1 MTEHAGPAA
10 RMSERYKSRTREPA
24 ARGPTAGQE
33 QEKTEKLRAMI
44 QILEDKLAKV
54 SVHLLKRII
63 LYCLLKI
70 KLRTKSKYPG
80 NYQALRCQIFCLRLI
95 IYSCFFSWPI
105 CRPIFIVHLHS
116 LQYGKV
122 QKRLQQ
128 KFKYVGTSPA
138 SLTFR
143 LTLIEEKR
151 ISVKMP
157 MIISPA

>member
-63 LYCLLKI
+63 LYCLLKNT
-70 KLRTKSKYPG
+70 LMTTRSTTQTS
-80 NYQALRCQIFCLRLI
+80 IFLPSINNL
-95 IYSCFFSWPI
+95 
-105 CRPIFIVHLHS
+105 FIL
-116 LQYGKV
+116 
-122 QKRLQQ
+122 
-128 KFKYVGTSPA
+128 F
-138 SLTFR
+138 
-143 LTLIEEKR
+143 
-151 ISVKMP
+151 
-157 MIISPA
+157 